1 MTPLLLRG
9 VDRAAFAAALA
20 ARLRS
25 EGVSV
30 GLTALEDLARALS
43 VVPPD
48 SRPRLYWA
56 ARITL
61 VRRQPDL
68 AAFDVVFAAVFA
80 DAMLPVESR
89 HGDNR
94 TPPKAAEDESL
105 VAVPRRFDESGD
117 PEGTLGLP
125 WATLPPVVSSAED
138 SDSDTAVP
146 ERLASDLEALTD
158 LPFEALSEG
167 ETELLGR
174 WLEARLRSWPTRR
187 TRRRRPGSTGRQV
200 ALRPTVAR
208 SRRTGWEPVELV
220 RVRAVTKPRKVVM
233 LCDVSQSMQPQIG
246 AYFHLMRAL
255 TVVLGGEAFSFSTS
269 LTRLTPLMRHR
280 SAAQAVAEATEQVT
294 DRFGG
299 TRIATSVNAL
309 LSSHHGNAMRGG
321 IVIIGSDGWDSEP
334 PDRLENAMAR
344 LSRRAHRVVWINP
357 RAAAPGFE
365 PLVGTMAAAL
375 PFCDDFLPAGDF
387 RALAA
392 VVTELGRATR
402 RSGGC

>member
-1 MTPLLLRG
+1 MIPLLRG

-25 EGVSV
+25 EGVPV
-30 GLTALEDLARALS
+30 GLSALEDLARALS

-68 AAFDVVFAAVFA
+68 AAFDAVFAAVFA
-80 DAMLPVESR
+80 DAMPPVGSR
-89 HGDNR
+89 RGDNR
-94 TPPKAAEDESL
+94 TPPKLAEDESL
-105 VAVPRRFDESGD
+105 VAVPRGFDESGE
-117 PEGTLGLP
+117 PQGTLGLP
-125 WATLPPVVSSAED
+125 WATLPPVVSSAGD
-138 SDSDTAVP
+138 TDSDTAVP
-146 ERLASDLEALTD
+146 QRLASDLEALTD

-174 WLEARLRSWPTRR
+174 WLEACLRSWPTRR
-187 TRRRRPGSTGRQV
+187 TRRRRPGSAGRQV
-200 ALRPTVAR
+200 ALRATVAR

-299 TRIATSVNAL
+299 TRIATSLNAL

-334 PDRLENAMAR
+334 PDRLANAMAR

-392 VVTELGRATR
+392 AVTELGRATR
-402 RSGGC
+402 ASGGC

>member
-1 MTPLLLRG
+1 MIPLLRG

-25 EGVSV
+25 EGLPV

-68 AAFDVVFAAVFA
+68 AAFDAVFASVFA

-89 HGDNR
+89 RGDDR
-94 TPPKAAEDESL
+94 TLPKAAEDESL
-105 VAVPRRFDESGD
+105 VAVPRGSDEAED
-117 PEGTLGLP
+117 PQGTLGLP
-125 WATLPPVVSSAED
+125 WATLSPVVSSAGD
-138 SDSDTAVP
+138 TDSDTAVP

-158 LPFEALSEG
+158 LPFEALSEA

-269 LTRLTPLMRHR
+269 LTRLTPMMRHR
-280 SAAQAVAEATEQVT
+280 SAAQAVAEASEQVT

-334 PDRLENAMAR
+334 PDRLANAMAR

-365 PLVGTMAAAL
+365 PLVGTMAAAM
-375 PFCDDFLPAGDF
+375 PFCDDFLPAADF

-402 RSGGC
+402 AS

>member
-1 MTPLLLRG
+1 M
-9 VDRAAFAAALA
+9 
-20 ARLRS
+20 
-25 EGVSV
+25 
-30 GLTALEDLARALS
+30 
-43 VVPPD
+43 
-48 SRPRLYWA
+48 
-56 ARITL
+56 
-61 VRRQPDL
+61 
-68 AAFDVVFAAVFA
+68 
-80 DAMLPVESR
+80 
-89 HGDNR
+89 
-94 TPPKAAEDESL
+94 
-105 VAVPRRFDESGD
+105 
-117 PEGTLGLP
+117 
-125 WATLPPVVSSAED
+125 
-138 SDSDTAVP
+138 
-146 ERLASDLEALTD
+146 
-158 LPFEALSEG
+158 
-167 ETELLGR
+167 
-174 WLEARLRSWPTRR
+174 
-187 TRRRRPGSTGRQV
+187 
-200 ALRPTVAR
+200 
-208 SRRTGWEPVELV
+208 

-334 PDRLENAMAR
+334 PDRLANAMAR